1 MYKRQEYAIDS
12 LKRARY
18 SVENMLFKDEICEV
32 TVKTKKSFKVI
43 GADEQP
49 LKADVKKIGDLNP
62 AFKENGT
69 LTAANSSSISDG
81 AAALLLCDS
90 RFAAS
95 KKMVPLAWIR
105 GISEFS
111 QESQWFT
118 LSPIGAIQDL
128 MAKLDWTPS
137 DVGLWEINEA
147 FAVVPMAT
155 MSELN
160 IHIVRSTFA
169 VVLVHLDIL

>member
-1 MYKRQEYAIDS
+1 MK
-12 LKRARY
+12 
-18 SVENMLFKDEICEV
+18 
-32 TVKTKKSFKVI
+32 
-43 GADEQP
+43 
-49 LKADVKKIGDLNP
+49 P

-95 KKMVPLAWIR
+95 KKIAPLAWIR

-111 QESQWFT
+111 QESEWFT
-118 LSPIGAIQDL
+118 LSPIGAIQGL
-128 MAKLDWTPS
+128 MSKLNWTLS

-147 FAVVPMAT
+147 FAVVPRAT

-160 IHIVRSTFA
+160 IHHSKVNVRGGACALGHPIGASGARIVVTLS
-169 VVLVHLDIL
+169 LIHI